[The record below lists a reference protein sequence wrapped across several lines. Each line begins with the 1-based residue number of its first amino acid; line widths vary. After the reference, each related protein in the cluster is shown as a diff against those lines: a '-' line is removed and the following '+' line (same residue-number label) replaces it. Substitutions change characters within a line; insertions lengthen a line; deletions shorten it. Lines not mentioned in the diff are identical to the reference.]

1 MFKCIPIFK
10 ACNRQVEWIDRR
22 HCNLQSVP
30 DDVMRY
36 TRSLEELFLDAN
48 SIRELPKVSRIVA
61 NYLIFYSVAIWPQNC
76 LNITVFPCVISE
88 FLSSGS
94 TEKSDSQRQWNH

>member
-48 SIRELPKVSRIVA
+48 SIRELPKVCVMIDIGTDRCFLAIRP
-61 NYLIFYSVAIWPQNC
+61 IFFHNPGAFPY
-76 LNITVFPCVISE
+76 VFSE
-88 FLSSGS
+88 FLSPG
-94 TEKSDSQRQWNH
+94 TAKKSYTQ